1 MEDNPSSLLINALR
15 STSYLLEAYGYNGR
29 YPTLSEIQ
37 HMIARTIAN
46 LEDQDI
52 SRRMSSAT
60 LDRPGNAPHPE
71 DRFPYT

>member
-52 SRRMSSAT
+52 SRRMSSST
-60 LDRPGNAPHPE
+60 LDRPGNSPHP
-71 DRFPYT
+71 

>member
-1 MEDNPSSLLINALR
+1 MEDNPSALLINALR

-52 SRRMSSAT
+52 STRMSSST
-60 LDRPGNAPHPE
+60 LDRPGNAPHP
-71 DRFPYT
+71 